1 MKPGDEP
8 ETNSEPIACPECGAE
23 ESGYFCRNCG
33 TLLRGEDRVLC
44 PRCHG
49 IVPAADFC
57 PRCGQGLKG
66 MALNLQQ
73 LAVAGADFWVAG
85 AGAPRAATPQAEMET
100 TWQPDEATPLAAPEL
115 PDWLHEL
122 PTKQAPAEV
131 QERIYPAL
139 RPLEVEP
146 KAGGQSRYLILVVLL
161 MGAILIGLV
170 AVAIFLLA
178 QGGI

>member
-8 ETNSEPIACPECGAE
+8 ETDGERIFCPECGAE

-85 AGAPRAATPQAEMET
+85 SGAPPAAAALDDAGTAWQAD
-100 TWQPDEATPLAAPEL
+100 QAAPLVAPEL
-115 PDWLHEL
+115 PDWLSEL
-122 PTKQAPAEV
+122 PREQAPAEV
-131 QERIYPAL
+131 QERIHPAL
-139 RPLEVEP
+139 RPLEAQP
-146 KAGGQSRYLILVVLL
+146 AARGQSRFLILVVLL
-161 MGAILIGLV
+161 MGVMLIGLV
-170 AVAIFLLA
+170 AVAVFLLA
-178 QGGI
+178 RGGI

>member
-8 ETNSEPIACPECGAE
+8 ETESERINCPECGTE

-33 TLLRGEDRVLC
+33 ALLQGADRVLC

-66 MALNLQQ
+66 TALNLQQ

-85 AGAPRAATPQAEMET
+85 SGAPEAAP
-100 TWQPDEATPLAAPEL
+100 WQPDEATTLAAPDL
-115 PDWLHEL
+115 PDWLKEL
-122 PTKQAPAEV
+122 PRSQAPADV

-139 RPLEVEP
+139 RPLEDQP
-146 KAGGQSRYLILVVLL
+146 AAPRQNRFLVVVIVL
-161 MGAILIGLV
+161 MAAILIGLV
-170 AVAIFLLA
+170 AVAVFLL
-178 QGGI
+178 GWGNL

>member
-8 ETNSEPIACPECGAE
+8 ETDGERSFCPECGAE

-33 TLLRGEDRVLC
+33 TLLRGQDRVLC

-57 PRCGQGLKG
+57 SRCGQGLKG

-73 LAVAGADFWVAG
+73 LAMAGADFWVTGSGTPPAAAPGEG
-85 AGAPRAATPQAEMET
+85 AGT
-100 TWQPDEATPLAAPEL
+100 TWEPDEATPLAAPEL
-115 PDWLHEL
+115 PEWLSEL
-122 PTKQAPAEV
+122 PTEQAPAEV
-131 QERIYPAL
+131 QARIHPTL
-139 RPLEVEP
+139 RPLDVQP
-146 KAGGQSRYLILVVLL
+146 AAGGQSRYLILVVLL

-170 AVAIFLLA
+170 AVAVFLLA
-178 QGGI
+178 QGAA

>member
-8 ETNSEPIACPECGAE
+8 ETDGERIFCPECGAE

-73 LAVAGADFWVAG
+73 LAVAGAEFWVAG
-85 AGAPRAATPQAEMET
+85 SGAPPAAAPLEEAGT
-100 TWQPDEATPLAAPEL
+100 TWEPDETRTLAAPEV
-115 PDWLHEL
+115 PDWLSEL
-122 PTKQAPAEV
+122 PREQAPVEV

-139 RPLEVEP
+139 RPLDTQP
-146 KAGGQSRYLILVVLL
+146 AAGRQSRFLILVVLL

-170 AVAIFLLA
+170 AVAVFLLA
-178 QGGI
+178 QGAA

>member
-1 MKPGDEP
+1 MKPGAELETTDEP
-8 ETNSEPIACPECGAE
+8 ISCPECGAA

-49 IVPAADFC
+49 IVPDAQFC

-73 LAVAGADFWVAG
+73 LAMAGEDFWVTG
-85 AGAPRAATPQAEMET
+85 AGAAPEATPQDGLAT
-100 TWQPDEATPLAAPEL
+100 TWEPDEATPLAAPEL
-115 PDWLHEL
+115 PDWLHDL
-122 PTKQAPAEV
+122 PREKAPVEV

-139 RPLEVEP
+139 RPLETEP
-146 KAGGQSRYLILVVLL
+146 ARKGQSRFLMLVVLL
-161 MGAILIGLV
+161 MGAILVGLV
-170 AVAIFLLA
+170 AVTIFFLA

>member
-8 ETNSEPIACPECGAE
+8 DTSGEPISCPNCGAQ

-33 TLLRGEDRVLC
+33 ALLRGKDRVLC

-73 LAVAGADFWVAG
+73 LAVAGADFWVTG
-85 AGAPRAATPQAEMET
+85 SGAPPAAAPRDEVGA
-100 TWQPDEATPLAAPEL
+100 TWEPDEATPLAAPEL
-115 PDWLHEL
+115 PDWFSEL
-122 PTKQAPAEV
+122 PREQAPAEV
-131 QERIYPAL
+131 QERVYPAL
-139 RPLEVEP
+139 RPLEAQP
-146 KAGGQSRYLILVVLL
+146 AARGQSRYLILVVLL
-161 MGAILIGLV
+161 MAAILVGLV

-178 QGGI
+178 RGGI